1 MRIDRLQRMMAAA
14 LSMLE
19 IIDETVS
26 ASLSQ
31 NEQFLLDFYD
41 RINEISVRK

>member
-1 MRIDRLQRMMAAA
+1 MAAA

-26 ASLSQ
+26 DSLSQ
-31 NEQFLLDFYD
+31 NEQFVLDFYD

>member
-1 MRIDRLQRMMAAA
+1 MSAA

-26 ASLSQ
+26 DSLSQ
-31 NEQFLLDFYD
+31 NEQFVLDFYD
-41 RINEISVRK
+41 RVNEISVRK

>member
-1 MRIDRLQRMMAAA
+1 MRIDRLQRMMSAV

-26 ASLSQ
+26 DSLSQ
-31 NEQFLLDFYD
+31 NEQFVLDFYD
-41 RINEISVRK
+41 RVNEISVRK